1 MSTLEHIISW
11 LIVGGMAVWFLLWII
26 DDFRRGAFRMWP
38 KQSTVDKLKAKRAG
52 MNGADVTKNKAW
64 LKETMTATQIT
75 EGQRLAKEH
84 VAQKKR

>member
-1 MSTLEHIISW
+1 
-11 LIVGGMAVWFLLWII
+11 
-26 DDFRRGAFRMWP
+26 MWP